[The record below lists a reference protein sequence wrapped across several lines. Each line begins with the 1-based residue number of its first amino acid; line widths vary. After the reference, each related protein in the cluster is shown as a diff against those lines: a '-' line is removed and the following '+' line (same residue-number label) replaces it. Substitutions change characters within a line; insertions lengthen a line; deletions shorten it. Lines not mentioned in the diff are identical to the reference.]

1 MPSKKRVSLLQ
12 QQREKLKNQRALA
25 TTPRAKA
32 LVNQQIKKVDV
43 QIVDAQKKLPGK
55 PASKALPPA
64 KPKALPSKS
73 SAKTKPSGTPSARRA
88 YAASKAERAAQGT
101 KSSGVR
107 TGEPKGASN
116 RYYGA
121 KRVSK
126 AVRRAQLSTAVRS
139 AASTTKSLAAQ
150 SAGIHLAGKLAET
163 IGKKG
168 QSRMSGLG
176 IQGPAK
182 PVSKKTDK
190 PKTTTTSKKLP
201 TTAVTKTVKKSRD
214 YQAEKK
220 AASKPIPPSKPIPA
234 PKAKPVAQTVKE
246 RAYAADARNKEYDR
260 LRKAGKIK
268 EAEKL
273 GKQIAADTR
282 KKAPKNPFR
291 APQGA
296 ERKDRLSKQVQ
307 ELKAMGKKKKEETNK
322 QSAANKAGWQ
332 GNRNY

>member
-1 MPSKKRVSLLQ
+1 MASKKRVSLLQ
-12 QQREKLKNQRALA
+12 QQREKLKKQRALA

-88 YAASKAERAAQGT
+88 YAASKAQRAAQGT
-101 KSSGVR
+101 KGSGVK
-107 TGEPKGASN
+107 TGQPKGAAN

-121 KRVSK
+121 NRVNA
-126 AVRRAQLSTAVRS
+126 AVRRAQAEAAARSPAGTAGR
-139 AASTTKSLAAQ
+139 LAAQ
-150 SAGIHLAGKLAET
+150 SAGFHLAGKLAET

-182 PVSKKTDK
+182 PVSKQTGK
-190 PKTTTTSKKLP
+190 PKATTTSKKLP

-214 YQAEKK
+214 YQAQKK
-220 AASKPIPPSKPIPA
+220 SASKPIPA
-234 PKAKPVAQTVKE
+234 PKAKPAAQTVKE

-307 ELKAMGKKKKEETNK
+307 ELKAMGKKKKEETKK